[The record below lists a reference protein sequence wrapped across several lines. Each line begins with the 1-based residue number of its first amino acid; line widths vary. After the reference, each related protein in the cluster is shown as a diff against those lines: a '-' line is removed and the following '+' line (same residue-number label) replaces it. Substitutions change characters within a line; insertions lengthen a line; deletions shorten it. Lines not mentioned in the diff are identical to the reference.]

1 MAMTNEQ
8 KIKEEIAKAKKEIE
22 NNINKVKEAGRR
34 K

>member
-8 KIKEEIAKAKKEIE
+8 KIREEIAKAKKEIE
-22 NNINKVKEAGRR
+22 NNINKVKDARRR

>member
-8 KIKEEIAKAKKEIE
+8 KIREEIAKAKKEIE
-22 NNINKVKEAGRR
+22 NKINKVKDARRR